1 MVGPSEM
8 SCYFVNRTHVRFDLL
23 TPFARDLNQPHKR
36 RPRSHFDTA
45 ATSGEPVEILSGAFA
60 RSSVLSMN
68 TDEAHRRAEALFKK
82 EQQSHEAQQAMTEYE
97 AELQAMREKTAR
109 LRALR
114 MARDAEQENLA
125 STNKHAS
132 AKKDK

>member
-1 MVGPSEM
+1 MPGDLTS
-8 SCYFVNRTHVRFDLL
+8 RTN
-23 TPFARDLNQPHKR
+23 AGRDITLIQPQR
-36 RPRSHFDTA
+36 QASRSK
-45 ATSGEPVEILSGAFA
+45 ILSGAFA

-82 EQQSHEAQQAMTEYE
+82 EQQSHEAQQAMTEYK

-114 MARDAEQENLA
+114 LARDAVNQKMRTA
-125 STNKHAS
+125 R
-132 AKKDK
+132 

>member
-1 MVGPSEM
+1 
-8 SCYFVNRTHVRFDLL
+8 
-23 TPFARDLNQPHKR
+23 
-36 RPRSHFDTA
+36 
-45 ATSGEPVEILSGAFA
+45 
-60 RSSVLSMN
+60 MN

-114 MARDAEQENLA
+114 LARDAVNQKMRTAPIRRAHKCASSLLKKLA
-125 STNKHAS
+125 R
-132 AKKDK
+132 AKGR

>member
-1 MVGPSEM
+1 
-8 SCYFVNRTHVRFDLL
+8 
-23 TPFARDLNQPHKR
+23 
-36 RPRSHFDTA
+36 
-45 ATSGEPVEILSGAFA
+45 
-60 RSSVLSMN
+60 LSMN

-114 MARDAEQENLA
+114 LARDAVNQKMRTAPLA
-125 STNKHAS
+125 MRPMWCLTSSGANRRCHKPARQ
-132 AKKDK
+132 

>member
-1 MVGPSEM
+1 MICTCP
-8 SCYFVNRTHVRFDLL
+8 H
-23 TPFARDLNQPHKR
+23 QPHKR
-36 RPRSHFDTA
+36 RPRPHFDTA

-82 EQQSHEAQQAMTEYE
+82 EQQSHGAQQAMTEYE
-97 AELQAMREKTAR
+97 TELQAMGEKTAR

-114 MARDAEQENLA
+114 LARDAVNQKCGPRA
-125 STNKHAS
+125 
-132 AKKDK
+132 DR